1 MAKAESKAKEV
12 KSQFLVKTESNELK
26 TVSARIPIELYDQ
39 FYKAV
44 EIAKENGFDLTIT
57 HVVQV
62 AMQNAIKDVKNTIG
76 EEKMQGNLPV

>member
-12 KSQFLVKTESNELK
+12 KSQFLVKTESTELK

-44 EIAKENGFDLTIT
+44 EIAKEHGFDLTIT

-62 AMQNAIKDVKNTIG
+62 AMQNAIKDVKHTIG